1 MQQNQNRRDKQTLGR
16 PLCSLTGICLFFQTK
31 NGRRKRCW
39 CVLVGK
45 MFIYYRSPADQV
57 MTNFKINYVKMFRHI
72 NIYYIQTKTLRLLLI
87 FDFCLLSFLH
97 FIKYIEI
104 SVCLIIFILMQG
116 SIPFQLLLLYFLY
129 LHDYFVCFNKI
140 FVYLFARARV
150 CVCLQTPLGQIN
162 LRDARIEEID
172 RSCETDSDSDVV
184 SHSADYTLAI
194 WPPNDSPTYL
204 LIPVKQK
211 KVWR

>member
-1 MQQNQNRRDKQTLGR
+1 MKKEEKKRSEEEEEGDYKEKDQQMQQNQNRRDKQTLGR

-87 FDFCLLSFLH
+87 FDFCLLSFFAFH
-97 FIKYIEI
+97 KIYRNICMFE
-104 SVCLIIFILMQG
+104 
-116 SIPFQLLLLYFLY
+116 YF
-129 LHDYFVCFNKI
+129 H
-140 FVYLFARARV
+140 
-150 CVCLQTPLGQIN
+150 T
-162 LRDARIEEID
+162 DARINPFPITSFIFSIFT
-172 RSCETDSDSDVV
+172 RLFCVF
-184 SHSADYTLAI
+184 
-194 WPPNDSPTYL
+194 
-204 LIPVKQK
+204 Q
-211 KVWR
+211 